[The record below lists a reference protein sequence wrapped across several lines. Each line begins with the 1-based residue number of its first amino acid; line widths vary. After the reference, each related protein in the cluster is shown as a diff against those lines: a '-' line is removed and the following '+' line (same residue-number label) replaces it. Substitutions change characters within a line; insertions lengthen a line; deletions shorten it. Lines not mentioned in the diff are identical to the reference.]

1 MATRGF
7 DGVVWAGSA
16 RSRDF
21 GVRQVW
27 TWVGEAMRARRT
39 RRELMEMDGRMLS
52 DIGIGRAE
60 AWTEAQR
67 AVWDR
72 APRSR

>member
-7 DGVVWAGSA
+7 DGIVWAGSA
-16 RSRDF
+16 RRRDV
-21 GVRQVW
+21 GIWQVW
-27 TWVGEAMRARRT
+27 TRVRDALRARRT

-67 AVWDR
+67 APWDT

>member
-16 RSRDF
+16 RSRDV

-27 TWVGEAMRARRT
+27 AWVSEALRARRT

-67 AVWDR
+67 AVWDT

>member
-7 DGVVWAGSA
+7 DGVAWTGPQQ
-16 RSRDF
+16 SRNV
-21 GVRQVW
+21 GAWQVW
-27 TWVGEAMRARRT
+27 TRVSDALRARRT
-39 RRELMEMDGRMLS
+39 RRELMEMDSRMLS

-67 AVWDR
+67 AVWDT